1 MGLPV
6 FKDCC
11 CLELKWG
18 ALIVAI
24 IDLIFAGAAGGG
36 GGGKLTVCN
45 NLLALS
51 GTASILWM
59 VCLVI
64 HVAHIVACILVIVSV
79 FKPNKNFVVLYL
91 ITGLLR
97 IIIDIV
103 FLIYLCVAYKFSSI
117 LVTAIILIISI
128 VIGCY
133 FWLVIYS
140 WYRKLG
146 GSTPA
151 D

>member
-36 GGGKLTVCN
+36 GGS
-45 NLLALS
+45 LS